1 MKRVCTLIFGLT
13 ILGLTSSGANADSY
27 YGNYD
32 SIRPS
37 DDYIDRDLDFLRYYD
52 KVGAYNTYPVKNSDS
67 YEFYLRDQD
76 QQREIERLRKIEE
89 QKRLEDQ
96 KKYEEFQ
103 LAEERRRLEEQ
114 RELDD
119 LRRAHE
125 QKLREEEAIKQEKLR
140 KFEEYEAAQEQEK
153 LRQME
158 NLGKQFEIFLKSQEQ
173 NGLPLNPEQQR
184 ERKYQQMQL
193 INSIQEK
200 IRNEE
205 LRQRE
210 NKEREQEKINR
221 IVPLKWQAKRKVE
234 FLAEQLVELSSRMQN
249 LIQNVQDHGI
259 SNDPNLK
266 FVQRSIE
273 FCFKGMQNLL
283 LNGIQKSPSLRRNSI
298 DDDNRTLTN
307 DVDDVDRNLF
317 LNGIQK
323 SPSLRK
329 NSIDDDDRTLT
340 NDEDDRY
347 RKREISRNSQYNNV
361 NKKESPRIRFSRPI
375 APPAAPT
382 A

>member
-27 YGNYD
+27 
-32 SIRPS
+32 RPS
-37 DDYIDRDLDFLRYYD
+37 NDHNVSALDFLRYQIHNTYPIKNSD
-52 KVGAYNTYPVKNSDS
+52 FYLGDQDQQREIERLRKIEEQKRLEDQKKYEDGAYNTYPVRNSDS
-67 YEFYLRDQD
+67 YELYLRDQN

-173 NGLPLNPEQQR
+173 NGLPLNPEQQI
-184 ERKYQQMQL
+184 ERKYQQIQL
-193 INSIQEK
+193 INSLDEK
-200 IRNEE
+200 IQNEE
-205 LRQRE
+205 LRQLE
-210 NKEREQEKINR
+210 EKEREQEKINR
-221 IVPLKWQAKRKVE
+221 IVPLKWQAKRKVKV
-234 FLAEQLVELSSRMQN
+234 LVEQLVELSSRMQN

-273 FCFKGMQNLL
+273 FCFKGMKNLL
-283 LNGIQKSPSLRRNSI
+283 LNGIQKSLSLRRN
-298 DDDNRTLTN
+298 LTTK
-307 DVDDVDRNLF
+307 L
-317 LNGIQK
+317 
-323 SPSLRK
+323 
-329 NSIDDDDRTLT
+329 
-340 NDEDDRY
+340 
-347 RKREISRNSQYNNV
+347 
-361 NKKESPRIRFSRPI
+361 
-375 APPAAPT
+375 
-382 A
+382 

>member
-37 DDYIDRDLDFLRYYD
+37 DDYIDRDLDFLRYQIH
-52 KVGAYNTYPVKNSDS
+52 NTYPIKNSD
-67 YEFYLRDQD
+67 FYLGDQD

-96 KKYEEFQ
+96 KKYEDGAYNTYPVRNSDSYELYLRDQ
-103 LAEERRRLEEQ
+103 NQQREIERLRKIEEQRRLEEQ

-158 NLGKQFEIFLKSQEQ
+158 IGKQFEIFLKSQEQ
-173 NGLPLNPEQQR
+173 NGLPLNPEQQI
-184 ERKYQQMQL
+184 ERKYQQIQL
-193 INSIQEK
+193 INSLDEK

-205 LRQRE
+205 LRQLE
-210 NKEREQEKINR
+210 EKEREQEKINR
-221 IVPLKWQAKRKVE
+221 IVPLKWQAKRKVK
-234 FLAEQLVELSSRMQN
+234 FLVDQLSEINSRMQN
-249 LIQNVQDHGI
+249 LIQNVKDLGI

-283 LNGIQKSPSLRRNSI
+283 LNGIQKSLSLRRN
-298 DDDNRTLTN
+298 LTTE
-307 DVDDVDRNLF
+307 L
-317 LNGIQK
+317 
-323 SPSLRK
+323 
-329 NSIDDDDRTLT
+329 
-340 NDEDDRY
+340 
-347 RKREISRNSQYNNV
+347 
-361 NKKESPRIRFSRPI
+361 
-375 APPAAPT
+375 
-382 A
+382 

>member
-52 KVGAYNTYPVKNSDS
+52 KVGAYNTYPVKNSES

-103 LAEERRRLEEQ
+103 SAEEQKRLEELRTLEEWKKAQEQRRLEEQ

-193 INSIQEK
+193 ITSIQEK

-221 IVPLKWQAKRKVE
+221 IVPLKWQAKRKVKV
-234 FLAEQLVELSSRMQN
+234 LVDQLSEINSRMQN

-273 FCFKGMQNLL
+273 FCCNGIQNFLINGMQN
-283 LNGIQKSPSLRRNSI
+283 SPEN
-298 DDDNRTLTN
+298 
-307 DVDDVDRNLF
+307 
-317 LNGIQK
+317 Q
-323 SPSLRK
+323 
-329 NSIDDDDRTLT
+329 
-340 NDEDDRY
+340 
-347 RKREISRNSQYNNV
+347 SR
-361 NKKESPRIRFSRPI
+361 
-375 APPAAPT
+375 
-382 A
+382 

>member
-13 ILGLTSSGANADSY
+13 ILGLTSPGANADSY

-32 SIRPS
+32 SSRSYNGYYDS
-37 DDYIDRDLDFLRYYD
+37 DSNRNSRGYYDSDRNRDSLGYYD
-52 KVGAYNTYPVKNSDS
+52 KDGAYNAYPVRNSES
-67 YEFYLRDQD
+67 YELYLRDQD
-76 QQREIERLRKIEE
+76 QQREIERLRRIEE

-103 LAEERRRLEEQ
+103 SAKEQKRLEELRTLEEWKKAQEQRRLEEQ

-210 NKEREQEKINR
+210 EKEREQEKINR
-221 IVPLKWQAKRKVE
+221 IVPLKWQAKRKVKV
-234 FLAEQLVELSSRMQN
+234 LVDQLSEINSRMQN

-273 FCFKGMQNLL
+273 FCCNGIQNFLINGMQN
-283 LNGIQKSPSLRRNSI
+283 SPEN
-298 DDDNRTLTN
+298 
-307 DVDDVDRNLF
+307 
-317 LNGIQK
+317 Q
-323 SPSLRK
+323 
-329 NSIDDDDRTLT
+329 
-340 NDEDDRY
+340 
-347 RKREISRNSQYNNV
+347 SR
-361 NKKESPRIRFSRPI
+361 
-375 APPAAPT
+375 
-382 A
+382 

>member
-27 YGNYD
+27 
-32 SIRPS
+32 RPS
-37 DDYIDRDLDFLRYYD
+37 NDHNVSALDFLRYQIH
-52 KVGAYNTYPVKNSDS
+52 NTYPIKNSD
-67 YEFYLRDQD
+67 FYLGDQD

-89 QKRLEDQ
+89 Q
-96 KKYEEFQ
+96 
-103 LAEERRRLEEQ
+103 RRLEEQ
-114 RELDD
+114 RELND

-173 NGLPLNPEQQR
+173 NGLPLNPEQQI
-184 ERKYQQMQL
+184 ERKYQQIQL
-193 INSIQEK
+193 INSLDEK

-205 LRQRE
+205 LRQLE
-210 NKEREQEKINR
+210 EKEREQEKINR
-221 IVPLKWQAKRKVE
+221 IVPLKWQAKRKVK
-234 FLAEQLVELSSRMQN
+234 FLVDQLVELNSRMQN
-249 LIQNVQDHGI
+249 LIQNVQDLGI

-283 LNGIQKSPSLRRNSI
+283 LNGIQKSLSLRRN
-298 DDDNRTLTN
+298 LTTE
-307 DVDDVDRNLF
+307 L
-317 LNGIQK
+317 
-323 SPSLRK
+323 
-329 NSIDDDDRTLT
+329 
-340 NDEDDRY
+340 
-347 RKREISRNSQYNNV
+347 
-361 NKKESPRIRFSRPI
+361 
-375 APPAAPT
+375 
-382 A
+382 